1 MYLYSMHSTV
11 VLSILASST
20 RLCIVRVVH
29 TSRSMHNILLC
40 KVLREYIELVLLELV
55 VLEYSR
61 VCILLLLILCIIY

>member
-1 MYLYSMHSTV
+1 
-11 VLSILASST
+11 
-20 RLCIVRVVH
+20 
-29 TSRSMHNILLC
+29 MHNILLC

>member
-29 TSRSMHNILLC
+29 TSSMHNILLC
-40 KVLREYIELVLLELV
+40 IVREYIELVLLELV

-61 VCILLLLILCIIY
+61 VCILLLLVE